1 MKMQK
6 TGCALLLVS
15 MLTLAGCASAEPSE
29 PAQETTNAETTTSVT
44 AAETTAPAETTA
56 EPEEDY
62 VHGSDGYYCL
72 LDEMPGYKRRYQTAG
87 TCWLHAGGVSMETG
101 YFKENG
107 SIRYINA
114 TDLLR
119 LTYLNPK
126 DEGFMVKEGCNGR
139 WIGGWQGIIAAA
151 LSRGFDDLTLDSSVI
166 LDVNDREAIKE
177 NVRNRGGVAIRIVS
191 SDRTKQGLHH
201 KYYTLNDTEN
211 TEFNH
216 DITIVGYDDHFPK
229 SYFNVPADE
238 DGAWI
243 CYNSGFSSE
252 KPFYVSYC
260 TLLEYAYSHSVT
272 ERYSEVLS
280 YDAGTDPDFIIRTGD
295 STRTANVFHR
305 AGKLAAVGTC
315 NGPEP
320 QNIRI
325 EIYDSSFTTLLSAQD
340 AVLDYYGYHTIE
352 LDTPLDVTDFA
363 VAVTYE
369 KGAPVEGE
377 MRDYGD
383 VYYQTVSESGQ
394 SFVYLD
400 GWKDLTDSGI
410 QQVLHTDFAPNNC
423 CIKALMTE

>member
-72 LDEMPGYKRRYQTAG
+72 PDEMPGYKRRYQTAG

-139 WIGGWQGIIAAA
+139 WVGGWQGIIAAT

-177 NVRNRGGVAIRIVS
+177 NVRNRGGVAIGIVS
-191 SDRTKQGLHH
+191 SDRTKQG
-201 KYYTLNDTEN
+201 
-211 TEFNH
+211 
-216 DITIVGYDDHFPK
+216 
-229 SYFNVPADE
+229 
-238 DGAWI
+238 
-243 CYNSGFSSE
+243 
-252 KPFYVSYC
+252 
-260 TLLEYAYSHSVT
+260 
-272 ERYSEVLS
+272 
-280 YDAGTDPDFIIRTGD
+280 
-295 STRTANVFHR
+295 
-305 AGKLAAVGTC
+305 
-315 NGPEP
+315 
-320 QNIRI
+320 
-325 EIYDSSFTTLLSAQD
+325 
-340 AVLDYYGYHTIE
+340 
-352 LDTPLDVTDFA
+352 
-363 VAVTYE
+363 
-369 KGAPVEGE
+369 
-377 MRDYGD
+377 
-383 VYYQTVSESGQ
+383 
-394 SFVYLD
+394 
-400 GWKDLTDSGI
+400 
-410 QQVLHTDFAPNNC
+410 LHTDFAPNNC